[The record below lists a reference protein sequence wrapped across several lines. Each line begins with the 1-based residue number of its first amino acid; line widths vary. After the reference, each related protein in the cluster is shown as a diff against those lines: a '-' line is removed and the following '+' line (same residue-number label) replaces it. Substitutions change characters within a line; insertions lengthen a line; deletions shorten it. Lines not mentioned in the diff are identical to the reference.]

1 MADIE
6 QLKRALVNADK
17 AGDVAAAQAF
27 AREIRAQLNA
37 KPKIDDTPINAT
49 DGMSTTQKVLAGIGM
64 SMVDAKNG
72 LGQMLGL
79 VDQKE
84 IDAAKVRNAD
94 LVNSGAGTVGNMLG
108 NVAMLAPTALIPGA
122 NTVTGA
128 GLINALAGAAM
139 TPGGLAER
147 GQAALFGGGGAAGAT
162 GAVKLLSGAGRAA
175 QAAAAP
181 MTEKGREK
189 IVGEVMRRAAG
200 QNVDDVIGRLKGA
213 QELIPGAA
221 PTAAEVANSG
231 GIAALQRAMGQ
242 ANPEAYTARGMQ
254 NATARV
260 DALRGIAKDEQAMQA
275 AKAARSAAA
284 DPLYAAA
291 DKAIVTSD
299 DNLRAIMARLPN
311 GTLEQAKDIARMKGK
326 PVQIGRDIPAQTLYK
341 NEAGELIDPA
351 LMKPPVGPKGRNL
364 LDEIKK
370 AGGIKMDEVGEL
382 GMSPVEAVRG
392 NPGLFRRDGM
402 SADGLVEFM
411 QQQGWMA
418 DDVISRAN
426 QFDTGG
432 APEMAKEYIRTALG
446 RDPVYHPSQAMD
458 LFEHNQAMQNFGEFA
473 KGITRTDIPAKDA
486 KYTGYGIDLIKKSI
500 DDVVNTSP
508 TAAIGKNAKDA
519 GLSVKQ
525 DLVNWA
531 DQAIPEYGL
540 ARQAWAEGS
549 KPISQMQ
556 VGQELMNKLQPAL
569 VQFHPDK
576 VNFAQTG
583 NSYASAL
590 NDVRGNLVKNATG
603 GIKQSLE
610 DVMTPQQMQTLNAI
624 GQDLSRKSMAQSLGR
639 GEGSN
644 TFQNFAMDNLASQ
657 SGMPPAVSA
666 IGNFLTLGQGSKLL
680 GGLKIV
686 GNKLYQGAD
695 DKMKQSMADYMLNPQ
710 QAAVAMENAVK
721 PSRLSQAFTDKLGAQ
736 NVDRLMGTA
745 SVAPGVLGAAFA
757 LPYGSQ

>member
-1 MADIE
+1 MADLD

-17 AGDVAAAQAF
+17 AGDVSAAQAF
-27 AREIRAQLNA
+27 AKAIRQQLSA
-37 KPKIDDTPINAT
+37 PKTEEKPLNAT
-49 DGMSTTQKVLAGIGM
+49 DGMSTTQKVLAGVGM

-84 IDAAKVRNAD
+84 IDQAKMLNKD
-94 LVNSGAGTVGNMLG
+94 LVNTGAGTVGSVIG
-108 NVAMLAPTALIPGA
+108 NAAMLAPTALIPGA

-139 TPGGLAER
+139 TPGSLSER
-147 GQAALFGGGGAAGAT
+147 GQAALFSGGGAAGAT

-181 MTEKGREK
+181 MSEKGREK

-200 QNVDDVIGRLKGA
+200 QNVDDVINRMKGA
-213 QELIPGAA
+213 QALVPGAE

-231 GIAALQRAMGQ
+231 GIAALQRAMAQ

-260 DALRGIAKDEQAMQA
+260 DALRGIAGDEQKMQA
-275 AKAARSAAA
+275 AISARKSAA
-284 DPLYAAA
+284 DPLYKAA
-291 DKAIVTSD
+291 DRAVVTSD
-299 DNLRAIMARLPN
+299 DELRSIMARLPN
-311 GTLEQAKDIARMKGK
+311 GTLEQAKEIARMKGQ
-326 PVQIGRDIPAQTLYK
+326 PMQIGRDVPAQTLFK
-341 NEAGELIDPA
+341 NEAGELIDPSM
-351 LMKPPVGPKGRNL
+351 MKPPVEPKGRNL
-364 LDEIKK
+364 LAEIRK

-402 SADGLVEFM
+402 SADSFLEYM
-411 QQQGWMA
+411 QQAGWLS
-418 DDVISRAN
+418 DDMISKAN
-426 QFDTGG
+426 QGNPGG
-432 APEMAKEYIRTALG
+432 AQEIAKDYLRSALG
-446 RDPVYHPSQAMD
+446 RDPVYHPAQAMD
-458 LFEHNQAMQNFGEFA
+458 IYAHNQAMQDFGEFA
-473 KGITRTDIPAKDA
+473 KGITRTDIPAKNA
-486 KYTGYGIDLIKKSI
+486 QYTGRGIDLIKKAI
-500 DDVVNTSP
+500 DDVVSGSP
-508 TAAIGKNAKDA
+508 ASSIGKNQQAA
-519 GLSVKQ
+519 GLGVKN

-531 DQAIPEYGL
+531 DRAIPEYGA

-556 VGQELMNKLQPAL
+556 VGQELMNKLQPSL
-569 VQFHPDK
+569 VQFHPEK

-583 NSYASAL
+583 NSYANAL
-590 NDVRGNLVKNATG
+590 NDVRGNLVKNSTG

-666 IGNFLTLGQGSKLL
+666 IGNFLTLGQGSKLM
-680 GGLKIV
+680 GGLKIA

-710 QAAVAMENAVK
+710 QAALAMENAVK
-721 PSRLSQAFTDKLGAQ
+721 PSGLSQAFNNALGAN
-736 NVDRLMGTA
+736 NVDRLIGAA
-745 SVAPGVLGAAFA
+745 SVAPGVLGSSFA
-757 LPYGSQ
+757 MPYGSQ

>member
-1 MADIE
+1 MADLE

-17 AGDVAAAQAF
+17 AGDVVAAQAF
-27 AREIRAQLNA
+27 AKAIRQQLQPA
-37 KPKIDDTPINAT
+37 PVAEDRINAT

-64 SMVDAKNG
+64 SMNDAKNG
-72 LGQMLGL
+72 LGQMVGL

-84 IDAAKVRNAD
+84 IDHAKKINAD

-108 NVAMLAPTALIPGA
+108 NAAMLAPTAFIPGA

-139 TPGGLAER
+139 TPGNLSDR
-147 GQAALFGGGGAAGAT
+147 GQAALFSGGGAAGAT
-162 GAVKLLSGAGRAA
+162 GAVKLIGGLGRAA

-200 QNVDDVIGRLKGA
+200 QNVDDVITRMKGA
-213 QELIPGAA
+213 QALVPGAD

-231 GIAALQRAMGQ
+231 GIAALQRAMSQ

-275 AKAARSAAA
+275 AIAARKAAA

-291 DKAIVTSD
+291 DNAIVTSD
-299 DNLRAIMARLPN
+299 DTLRGIMSRLPN
-311 GTLEQAKDIARMKGK
+311 GTISQAQEIARMSNRPIKF
-326 PVQIGRDIPAQTLYK
+326 GRDIPAQSTPT
-341 NEAGELIDPA
+341 GQIDLA
-351 LMKPPVGPKGRNL
+351 TGLPV
-364 LDEIKK
+364 
-370 AGGIKMDEVGEL
+370 MQTT
-382 GMSPVEAVRG
+382 
-392 NPGLFRRDGM
+392 
-402 SADGLVEFM
+402 SA
-411 QQQGWMA
+411 
-418 DDVISRAN
+418 
-426 QFDTGG
+426 
-432 APEMAKEYIRTALG
+432 
-446 RDPVYHPSQAMD
+446 
-458 LFEHNQAMQNFGEFA
+458 QNA
-473 KGITRTDIPAKDA
+473 Q
-486 KYTGYGIDLIKKSI
+486 YTGYGIDLIKKAI
-500 DDVVNTSP
+500 DDVVNVNP
-508 TAAIGKNAKDA
+508 TAPIGKNAKNA

-531 DQAIPEYGL
+531 DQAIPEYGQ
-540 ARQAWAEGS
+540 ARQVWAEGS
-549 KPISQMQ
+549 KPITQMQ
-556 VGQELMNKLQPAL
+556 VGQELINKLQPAL

-610 DVMTPQQMQTLNAI
+610 DVMTPDQMHTLNAI

-644 TFQNFAMDNLASQ
+644 TFQNFAMDNLAAQ

-666 IGNFLTLGQGSKLL
+666 LGNFLTLGAGSKVMGGAKVL
-680 GGLKIV
+680 G
-686 GNKLYQGAD
+686 NMLYRGAD
-695 DKMKQSMADYMLNPQ
+695 DKMKQSMANYMLNPQ

-721 PSRLSQAFTDKLGAQ
+721 PSGLSQAFTNALGAK
-736 NVDRLMGTA
+736 NVERIGGAA
-745 SVAPGVLGAAFA
+745 SVAPGIFGSAFA
-757 LPYGSQ
+757 LPYGGQQ